1 MHLAAGTAVHRPN
14 AAGGCME
21 VPAGRRLVALGL
33 PHVHVAIAD
42 QLVIVIWT
50 SSQPTEA
57 QRETF

>member
-1 MHLAAGTAVHRPN
+1 
-14 AAGGCME
+14 ME